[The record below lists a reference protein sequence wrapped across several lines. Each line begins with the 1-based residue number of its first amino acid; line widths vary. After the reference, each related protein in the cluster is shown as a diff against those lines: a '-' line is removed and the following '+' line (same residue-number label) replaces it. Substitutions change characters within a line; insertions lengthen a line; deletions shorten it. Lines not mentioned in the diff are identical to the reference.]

1 MKAIIPF
8 LIFQFIFSPPEI
20 YAGGNIPFMFFP
32 LANCPNFKQVFT
44 YTGADQSFVVP
55 VGCETITVKAWGA
68 GGGGGGRDTVDASS
82 GGGGGYATASIAVM
96 GNETLTIR
104 VPGGGAIGGAGLN
117 VAGGIGGFGGG
128 AAGGNSGNA
137 GSSGSGAGGGGAAR
151 ILRGATELT
160 VAAGGGGAGGAG
172 NMQGS
177 GAGGAAGQ
185 NGSINAAGTA
195 AGGVTNASGNTSG
208 TAGATGAGDGGG
220 GGGGGG
226 GRNGGTGGAFGAAD
240 TGGGG
245 GGGGASFV
253 GAAGVIGII
262 SNGVG
267 TAPPNTTDVDYALGV
282 GVGGAGGNPSVA
294 GGNGRIVI
302 SYTAPLPFT
311 DDGVVFWL
319 DGKFF
324 GNKFSDMACT
334 VIQTTTNGPVGCWK
348 DRKANVNV
356 AAPAVGNRPTL
367 NLDGSLL
374 FTPAGTSEM
383 NSAAQVLNGNLNN
396 VVVFS
401 IVSALGTT
409 TSSPFNL
416 NFPGSGCTADPSVA
430 NQRASLH
437 FIWVDN
443 TVYYDFVG
451 CYAPRA
457 TEALAAP
464 QTNTIVTLSYQ
475 NSGVT
480 PQMLTRRNGT
490 QVLTRPVAVA
500 ANFNNGRIGLGDGL
514 NDNTYMNGNI
524 GEIIIVTRPMTNAE
538 MERYE
543 GYLACKWGLQ
553 GSLPAGHT
561 FKNIC
566 P

>member
-1 MKAIIPF
+1 MKALMVLI
-8 LIFQFIFSPPEI
+8 IFQLHFWTPEVS
-20 YAGGNIPFMFFP
+20 AGGNIPFMFFP
-32 LANCPNFKQVFT
+32 LGNCPNFTQVFT
-44 YTGADQSFVVP
+44 YTGADQNFVVP

-68 GGGGGGRDTVDASS
+68 GGGGGGRDTVNGAN
-82 GGGGGYATASIAVM
+82 GGGGAYATSSISVM

-104 VPGGGAIGGAGLN
+104 VPGGGAIGGSGLSI
-117 VAGGIGGFGGG
+117 AGGVGGFGGG
-128 AAGGNSGNA
+128 GAGGNSGNA
-137 GSSGSGAGGGGAAR
+137 GASGSGAGGGGAAR
-151 ILRGATELT
+151 TLRGATELT
-160 VAAGGGGAGGAG
+160 VAAGGAGGGGAGNNQAAGAGGAG
-172 NMQGS
+172 
-177 GAGGAAGQ
+177 GQ
-185 NGSINAAGTA
+185 NGSNNAAGTA
-195 AGGVTNASGNTSG
+195 AGGTTGTSG
-208 TAGATGAGDGGG
+208 ATNGSVGATGAGDGGG

-226 GRNGGTGGAFGAAD
+226 GTNGGSGGAFGAAD

-253 GAAGVIGII
+253 GAAGVTGSIQAGA
-262 SNGVG
+262 G
-267 TAPPNTTDVDYALGV
+267 TTPPNITDADYVGGI
-282 GVGGAGGNPSVA
+282 GVGGAGGNPPVA

-324 GNKFSDMACT
+324 GNKFSDTACT
-334 VIQTTTNGPVGCWK
+334 VAQTTTNGPVGCWR
-348 DRKANVNV
+348 DRKANINV

-401 IVSALGTT
+401 IVSALAVAS
-409 TSSPFNL
+409 SSPFNL
-416 NFPGSGCTADPSVA
+416 NYPSAGCGNDPSAA
-430 NQRASLH
+430 NSRYSLH
-437 FIWVDN
+437 FIWNDSL
-443 TVYYDFVG
+443 VYYDFGG
-451 CYAPRA
+451 CYNPRA

-475 NSGVT
+475 NSGAT
-480 PQMLTRRNGT
+480 PQMLARRNGT
-490 QVLTRPVAVA
+490 QILTRAVAVA

-514 NDNTYMNGNI
+514 NDNAYMNGNI
-524 GEIIIVTRPMTNAE
+524 GEMIIVTRPMTNAE

-561 FKNIC
+561 FKNVC